1 MKKAFKELDKL
12 ERDSLVTRLQQKDQ
26 EKTMQKSMGSIV
38 ENQELTGG
46 ALSFQELKEMVPDLR
61 KTSRQ
66 AYLKHRDEQVMDLYK
81 RNLDEE
87 KRVFGASQ
95 DMLTADE
102 KRIAELKEMLYGLAM
117 QFKQKKQNDKMYHF
131 PD

>member
-87 KRVFGASQ
+87 KRVFGAS
-95 DMLTADE
+95 
-102 KRIAELKEMLYGLAM
+102 
-117 QFKQKKQNDKMYHF
+117 
-131 PD
+131 